1 MMDSLSAFGPDFP
14 YAYDDWIKHPAGLG
28 QVPADMQGEKVAIMG
43 RRIGD
48 YRRLR
53 ADEDGPAPDCL

>member
-28 QVPADMQGEKVAIMG
+28 QVPADMQGEKVAI
-43 RRIGD
+43 IGQAH
-48 YRRLR
+48 RGLS
-53 ADEDGPAPDCL
+53 PPSS